1 MAKHTAGVLPPN
13 HDLPDRRAMAMLSR
27 LAGQARLDDLSLS
40 ASDVIRLAVTRLR
53 DQVPE
58 KELRRA

>member
-1 MAKHTAGVLPPN
+1 
-13 HDLPDRRAMAMLSR
+13 MAMLSR
-27 LAGQARLDDLSLS
+27 LAAQARLDDLSLS
-40 ASDVIRLAVTRLR
+40 ASDVIRLVGTRLR

>member
-1 MAKHTAGVLPPN
+1 
-13 HDLPDRRAMAMLSR
+13 MAMLSR
-27 LAGQARLDDLSLS
+27 LAAQARLDDLSLS
-40 ASDVIRLAVTRLR
+40 ASDVIRLVVTRLR

>member
-1 MAKHTAGVLPPN
+1 
-13 HDLPDRRAMAMLSR
+13 MAMLSR